1 MFLRA
6 RRTIDTSKDTQFT
19 DAWFV
24 LATILTIVGLVLGN
38 AFLTAAAA
46 VILVV
51 TGMAW
56 GWSRLGFFGLTYTR
70 TLNETRVFRGET
82 VTLELAVR
90 NQKFLPVNWLVVRD
104 IFPSDLPVAG
114 RELVVNPGTN
124 QAEYVTFWMPGPFQ
138 RTVRRFDVTCHVRGF
153 HRYGPVTM
161 TTGDGFGFFNR
172 TRHVDDELRLIV
184 YPQLYTAA
192 ELNLPTKNPF
202 GSVGVKGQLYE
213 DPMRTIG
220 IREWRQE
227 DAPRRIHWK
236 ATARQQQLL
245 SRIYEPSEEQQILL
259 FLNVA
264 TLERHW
270 HGYLP
275 ELQERTIAV
284 AGSLAAQA
292 VEQRLAV
299 GLIANGALPE
309 SDQPIR
315 LLPGRSPAQ
324 LVRILELLAAVTPF
338 ATDPI
343 ERMLLSEAPRLPWG
357 ATLVLVT
364 AIAHDALLASILDL
378 AQVGRRMVLVTLAQ
392 EPPRRLLEGVTV
404 YHLPHLVDDIVAPA
418 LVQGGANGARRGT
431 VPGADVPGADVHG
444 GEHDGELPSVRAWN
458 GSAE

>member
-1 MFLRA
+1 MFGRA
-6 RRTIDTSKDTQFT
+6 RRTIDTAKDTQFT

-24 LATILTIVGLVLGN
+24 LAAIFTIVGLFLGN

-51 TGMAW
+51 TGVAW

-70 TLNETRVFRGET
+70 TLSETRVFRGET

-90 NQKFLPVNWLVVRD
+90 NRKFLPVNWLVVRD
-104 IFPSDLPVAG
+104 IFPSELPVAG
-114 RELVVNPGTN
+114 KEMIVNPGTN
-124 QAEYVTFWMPGPFQ
+124 RAEYVTFWMPGPFQ
-138 RTVRRFDVTCHVRGF
+138 RTVRRFEVACTERGF

-172 TRHVDDELRLIV
+172 TRRDDADARLIV
-184 YPQLYTAA
+184 YPHLYSAA

-202 GSVGVKGQLYE
+202 GNVGVRGQLYE

-236 ATARQQQLL
+236 ATARQQQML
-245 SRIYEPSEEQQILL
+245 SRVYEPSEEQQVLI

-284 AGSLAAQA
+284 AGSFAAQA
-292 VEQRLAV
+292 VDQRLAV
-299 GLIANGALPE
+299 GLIANGALPG

-315 LLPGRSPAQ
+315 LLPGRSPVQ

-343 ERMLLSEAPRLPWG
+343 EKMLLSEAPRLPWG
-357 ATLVLVT
+357 STLVLVT
-364 AIAHDALLASILDL
+364 AIAHDELLASILDL
-378 AQVGRRMVLVTLAQ
+378 ARVGRRMVLVTLAE
-392 EPPRRLLEGVTV
+392 EPPHRLLEGVTV
-404 YHLPHLVDDIVAPA
+404 YHLPHLVDDVVAPV
-418 LVQGGANGARRGT
+418 LVQGDVGRMAGRRF
-431 VPGADVPGADVHG
+431 
-444 GEHDGELPSVRAWN
+444 
-458 GSAE
+458 

>member
-1 MFLRA
+1 MFARP
-6 RRTIDTSKDTQFT
+6 RRTVDTAKDTQFT

-24 LATILTIVGLVLGN
+24 LAALLTIVGLILGN

-51 TGMAW
+51 TAVAW

-104 IFPSDLPVAG
+104 IFPSDLPVSG
-114 RELVVNPGTN
+114 RELVVNPATN
-124 QAEYVTFWMPGPFQ
+124 KAEYVTFWMPGPFQ
-138 RTVRRFDVTCHVRGF
+138 RTVRRFELTCNVRGF
-153 HRYGPVTM
+153 HGYGPVTM

-172 TRHVDDELRLIV
+172 TQQVGDQLRLIV
-184 YPQLYTAA
+184 YPHLYSAA

-202 GSVGVKGQLYE
+202 GNVGVRGQLYE

-220 IREWRQE
+220 VREWREE
-227 DAPRRIHWK
+227 DTPRRIHWK

-245 SRIYEPSEEQQILL
+245 SRVYEPSEEQQVLL
-259 FLNVA
+259 CLNVA

-284 AGSLAAQA
+284 AGSMAALA

-299 GLIANGALPE
+299 GLIANGALPG

-343 ERMLLSEAPRLPWG
+343 ERMLLNEAPRLPWG
-357 ATLVLVT
+357 STLVVVT
-364 AIAHDALLASILDL
+364 AIAHDALLASLLDL

-392 EPPRRLLEGVTV
+392 EPPRQLLEGVTV
-404 YHLPHLVDDIVAPA
+404 YHLPHLVDDVVAPA
-418 LVQGGANGARRGT
+418 LVQEGRPGQARGSEAFAKTR
-431 VPGADVPGADVHG
+431 
-444 GEHDGELPSVRAWN
+444 
-458 GSAE
+458 GSA

>member
-1 MFLRA
+1 MFARP
-6 RRTIDTSKDTQFT
+6 RRTVDTTKDTQFT

-24 LATILTIVGLVLGN
+24 LAALLTIVGLILGN

-51 TGMAW
+51 TAVAW

-104 IFPSDLPVAG
+104 IFPSDLPVSG
-114 RELVVNPGTN
+114 RELVVNPATN
-124 QAEYVTFWMPGPFQ
+124 KAEYVTFWMPGPFQ
-138 RTVRRFDVTCHVRGF
+138 RTVRRFELACNVRGF
-153 HRYGPVTM
+153 HGYGPVTM

-172 TRHVDDELRLIV
+172 TRQVDDQLRLIV
-184 YPQLYTAA
+184 YPHLYSAA

-202 GSVGVKGQLYE
+202 GNVGVRGQLYE

-220 IREWRQE
+220 VREWREE
-227 DAPRRIHWK
+227 DTPRRIHWK

-245 SRIYEPSEEQQILL
+245 SRVYEPSEEQQVLL
-259 FLNVA
+259 CLNVA

-270 HGYLP
+270 HGYFP

-284 AGSLAAQA
+284 AGSLAALA

-299 GLIANGALPE
+299 GLIANGALPG
-309 SDQPIR
+309 SDQPLR

-343 ERMLLSEAPRLPWG
+343 ERMLLNEAPRLPWG
-357 ATLVLVT
+357 STLVVVT
-364 AIAHDALLASILDL
+364 AIAHEALLASLLDL

-392 EPPRRLLEGVTV
+392 EPPRQLLEGVTV
-404 YHLPHLVDDIVAPA
+404 YHLPHLVDDVVAPA
-418 LVQGGANGARRGT
+418 LVQEGRLGQVRGSEAFAHT
-431 VPGADVPGADVHG
+431 
-444 GEHDGELPSVRAWN
+444 R
-458 GSAE
+458 GSAES